1 MRRRILWAGTVL
13 LVLLLGAAGVLVL
26 SGLREDVRKTDAALV
41 LGSKVDPGG
50 KPSVRLKARLDR
62 AAELYKQGCFPL
74 IIASGGH
81 GIEGYPEGTVM
92 KEYLVAQGVPAE
104 VIIADNEGV
113 DTWSSALNTAAILH
127 ERGGRSVFVVTQY
140 FHLPRSR
147 MALRKCGVTDIASA
161 YPHFFEPRDAYS
173 IAREMA
179 GVGKY
184 ALIRPDSEQVAK

>member
-1 MRRRILWAGTVL
+1 LLAGAI
-13 LVLLLGAAGVLVL
+13 LLLLLIAAVGVLVF

-41 LGSKVDPGG
+41 LGSKVEPGG

-92 KEYLVAQGVPAE
+92 KEYLIAQGVPAE
-104 VIIADNEGV
+104 AIVADNEGV
-113 DTWSSALNTAAILH
+113 DTWSSAKNAAAILL
-127 ERGGRSVFVVTQY
+127 ERGGSSVFVVTQY

-147 MALRKCGVTDIASA
+147 MALQKCGIEDIASA

-179 GVGKY
+179 GLGKY
-184 ALIRPDSEQVAK
+184 GFIPSRSARPSATEK

>member
-1 MRRRILWAGTVL
+1 LACA
-13 LVLLLGAAGVLVL
+13 VLLLLLIGAAGILVF

-41 LGSKVDPGG
+41 LGSKVEPGG

-62 AAELYKQGCFPL
+62 TVELYKQGCFPL

-104 VIIADNEGV
+104 AIIADNEGV
-113 DTWSSALNTAAILH
+113 DTWSSAKNTAAILQ
-127 ERGGRSVFVVTQY
+127 ERGGSSVFVVTQY

-147 MALRKCGVTDIASA
+147 MALHKCGVTDIASA
-161 YPHFFEPRDAYS
+161 YPYFFEPRDVYS

-179 GVGKY
+179 GIGKY
-184 ALIRPDSEQVAK
+184 ALIRSESEQVAK

>member
-1 MRRRILWAGTVL
+1 MLACA
-13 LVLLLGAAGVLVL
+13 VLLLLMIGAAGVLVC
-26 SGLREDVRKTDAALV
+26 SGLREDVRKADAALV

-50 KPSVRLKARLDR
+50 KPSVRLKSRLDR
-62 AAELYKQGCFPL
+62 TAELYKRGCFPL

-104 VIIADNEGV
+104 MIIADNEGV
-113 DTWSSALNTAAILH
+113 DTWSSAKNTAAILQ
-127 ERGGRSVFVVTQY
+127 ERGGRSVFVITQY

-161 YPHFFEPRDAYS
+161 YPHFFEPRDVYS
-173 IAREMA
+173 ILRELA

-184 ALIRPDSEQVAK
+184 TFIKSNTD

>member
-1 MRRRILWAGTVL
+1 MLAGLALLLL
-13 LVLLLGAAGVLVL
+13 LVGAVGVLVF
-26 SGLREDVRKTDAALV
+26 SGLREDVRRADAALV
-41 LGSKVDPGG
+41 LGSKVEPGG

-62 AAELYKQGCFPL
+62 TAELYKQGCFPL

-92 KEYLVAQGVPAE
+92 KEYLIAQGVPAE
-104 VIIADNEGV
+104 AVIADNEGV
-113 DTWSSALNTAAILH
+113 DTWSSALNTAAILR

-161 YPHFFEPRDAYS
+161 YPHFFEVRDAYS
-173 IAREMA
+173 ILRELV

-184 ALIRPDSEQVAK
+184 SLIKSSTD